1 MLIFG
6 SSKQNQKRNN
16 RIFYITLSITETEKG
31 KEKRTYKKIDKK
43 QGGKGYLNSQLARNY
58 QLLVRKQSTC

>member
-6 SSKQNQKRNN
+6 SSKQNQKQNN

-31 KEKRTYKKIDKK
+31 KEKRSYKKIDEK
-43 QGGKGYLNSQLARNY
+43 QGGKRYLNSQLARNY
-58 QLLVRKQSTC
+58 QLLVRKQSTS